1 MTWRAIVGLF
11 ALNLSFLVV
20 GAALMWALR
29 AWRYWTDLVR
39 LAGVAYLVGLSAL
52 VAVLSM
58 ELVAGLRFT
67 ASSVALTGAVLTVG
81 AVAIGVSR
89 RVAAPSL
96 RAPGWS
102 VPRLTIPRAIA
113 LAAIALYV
121 QALFRSSRLSG
132 LSEWDAW
139 WCWTLRAKALFYF
152 EGLDSDLFGQGA
164 PRCPGYPPGFSV
176 VEAMGFHAMGSVDVV
191 TLHLQYWFLAV
202 GFLAAV
208 LGLLAPRVS
217 AEILLPCILLMLV
230 MPSVT
235 SRVTDGRA
243 DLPLAYLV
251 VTGALLVVLWLDERN
266 SWQLAVATILFGAAL
281 VTKREGVLLVAAVLL
296 AAFVASWADRR
307 SRWWPLVC
315 AGVAAIG
322 LSLAWRIWL
331 LVEGQQSG
339 GPEDGYLGVLDE
351 LDRAW
356 PSLWLVLRTVVDY
369 DFWLIAAV
377 LAIVAS
383 GLAVLAGVTRAAVFT
398 IAFAC
403 AAIAGCWWAIWSQP
417 ALPITQDFG
426 ANPVVRLVGGPI
438 LVLSALAP
446 LLLQQAWDGRTRT
459 INARHCERGGSD
471 SRATVV
477 DCLRDRARGGRRL
490 SSLDADR
497 HLRAPLA
504 RRDTGV
510 PKRERVRPARRR
522 RSGQRRHG
530 VHRVVSRGFRTPR
543 KGRARR
549 ARRSSRRA
557 GRLRA
562 AAGVGRSRPPPYGRR
577 PGSHRARCRPEADDG
592 RCRRVRASTPARR
605 HRPAGRRDAL
615 SPRYSSS

>member
-266 SWQLAVATILFGAAL
+266 AWQLAVATILFGAAL

-459 INARHCERGGSD
+459 INARTANGAGRTRGPQWWIACAIVLVAVAGYPASMLTGI
-471 SRATVV
+471 SELRLPGGTPAFPSVSECVRPVGGGPVSVVMGYTVSYQEAFA
-477 DCLRDRARGGRRL
+477 LRARAERAGL
-490 SSLDADR
+490 AA
-497 HLRAPLA
+497 LRVGP
-504 RRDTGV
+504 DGC
-510 PKRERVRPARRR
+510 
-522 RSGQRRHG
+522 
-530 VHRVVSRGFRTPR
+530 
-543 KGRARR
+543 
-549 ARRSSRRA
+549 
-557 GRLRA
+557 GRLRVSVDRVPRRTA
-562 AAGVGRSRPPPYGRR
+562 DDLVATALAAGLRPTMEGVGG
-577 PGSHRARCRPEADDG
+577 
-592 RCRRVRASTPARR
+592 
-605 HRPAGRRDAL
+605 
-615 SPRYSSS
+615 